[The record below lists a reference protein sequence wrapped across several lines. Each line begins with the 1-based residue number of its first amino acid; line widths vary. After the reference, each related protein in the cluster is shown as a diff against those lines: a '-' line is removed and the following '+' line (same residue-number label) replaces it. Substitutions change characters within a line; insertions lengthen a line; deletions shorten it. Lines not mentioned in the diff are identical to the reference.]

1 MNAAPDLPWNVSF
14 SYGRALQHSAIRAWG
29 GSDIEAGQKFVLQE
43 QRQTLKHP
51 LVVMLLTLNHHL
63 MKNYLL
69 RGILTND
76 SRHRKVS

>member
-29 GSDIEAGQKFVLQE
+29 GNDIEAGQKFVLA
-43 QRQTLKHP
+43 RAKATLKHQ
-51 LVVMLLTLNHHL
+51 LVVMLLTLNHHQ
-63 MKNYLL
+63 MKNYSL

-76 SRHRKVS
+76 S